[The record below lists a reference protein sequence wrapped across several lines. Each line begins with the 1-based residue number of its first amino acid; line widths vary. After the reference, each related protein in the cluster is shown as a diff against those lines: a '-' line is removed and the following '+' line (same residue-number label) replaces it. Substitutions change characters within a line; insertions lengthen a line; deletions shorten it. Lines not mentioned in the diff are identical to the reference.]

1 MSFFS
6 SYWVLPLLFIFH
18 DFEELVL
25 VPYWLLNHDSYIG
38 KKQLFGG
45 VHHSDILAIG
55 IWEEFC
61 IYLLLSTVANLINY
75 PLLVVAATL
84 PYLLHLIAHCIFSI
98 IKHAYVPG
106 VVTSIIEI
114 PITTLYLLALIKLT
128 HIAIWLWFVVP
139 IAVFVA
145 FAANLQFIHIIM
157 SRIEDAM
164 YCRK

>member
-6 SYWVLPLLFIFH
+6 AYWVLPLLFMFH

-25 VPYWLLNHDSYIG
+25 VPSWLLNHDSYIG

-45 VHHSDILAIG
+45 VHHSDVLAIG

-61 IYLLLSTVANLINY
+61 IYLLLSTVANLMDNW
-75 PLLVVAATL
+75 LG
-84 PYLLHLIAHCIFSI
+84 LHLIAHCIFSI

-114 PITTLYLLALIKLT
+114 PITILYLLALIKLT
-128 HIAIWLWFVVP
+128 HIAIWQWFVVI

-157 SRIEDAM
+157 SRIEDTM